1 MQPLLW
7 QPPLELSRT
16 EQTIVKR
23 VKRAK
28 LFVFLREHRHE
39 VFNPAFQAEL
49 SGLYRDSKRGQP
61 PIAPA
66 QLALATI
73 LQAYTGVSDDEVIE
87 ATLMDRRWQL
97 VLDCLDTDQAP
108 FSKGTLVGFRQRLI
122 EAQMDR
128 RLIERTIEIANQSQA
143 FGPRALR
150 AALDSSPLWGA
161 GRVEDTYNLVGHAL
175 KKVMRVVAD
184 QQGRELVEVAQ
195 EAGAEVVC
203 ETSLKAALDRDW
215 DQ

>member
-1 MQPLLW
+1 MQPELW
-7 QPPLELSRT
+7 QPPVELSAQE
-16 EQTIVKR
+16 EQIVKR
-23 VKRAK
+23 IRKAK
-28 LFVFLREHRHE
+28 LFVFLRKQRSKLLDEPFQHE
-39 VFNPAFQAEL
+39 LAD
-49 SGLYRDSKRGQP
+49 LYRASQRGQP

-122 EAQMDR
+122 AAQLDR
-128 RLIERTIEIANQSQA
+128 RLIERTIEMANQSQA
-143 FGPRALR
+143 FGSRALR

-161 GRVEDTYNLVGHAL
+161 GRVEDTYNLLGHAL
-175 KKVMRVVAD
+175 KKVIRVVAD
-184 QQGRELVEVAQ
+184 QQGRELV
-195 EAGAEVVC
+195 
-203 ETSLKAALDRDW
+203 TLKELHIDRAYLSSHLVRERSDE
-215 DQ
+215 